1 MAVPTACYSRRTLG
15 DKDVAMAAP
24 NESGR
29 RTASEIPDRFL
40 PGVPYADLPEPRPLR
55 QVLGPSVLLLA
66 GAIGSG
72 EYVLWPYITS
82 QVGLSLVWLVVI
94 GVATQYFLNMEI
106 ERYTLAT
113 GETAVTGF
121 TRLWKHWGWLF
132 VIMTVVPWA
141 WPGWATGGTTTLGFV
156 LGYGADAVPYIT
168 IGVLVLIGLVL
179 TASPVVYRTVEKI
192 QFFMVGLIVLF
203 VLYAALVL
211 LGLDGWLALGAG
223 FVAVTEI
230 PPAIAAVPAA
240 TLLGAIAFAGAGGAL
255 NLVQSN
261 WVRDKGLGM
270 GARLPKIVSPFTGEE
285 TAAAATGY
293 FFHRDEANMDRWRR
307 WWRVADREQFVTFFV
322 IGGLTLLV
330 FMALTYVTIGTGTAN
345 ESFDF
350 IREEGEALS
359 ALQGPWL
366 GTTFWLIGTV
376 VLFSTNLAV
385 LDMVGRV
392 TADVL
397 KTGYLRGS
405 TRWTESRIYFVVVW
419 AEIALGS
426 VILLAGLS
434 QPLIL
439 LVISSSLNG
448 IVMFVYSVLL
458 IRLNRGVL
466 PREIGL
472 GGVRLWAVAWA
483 VLFYGGFSL
492 FTVYDQVTKLLT

>member
-1 MAVPTACYSRRTLG
+1 
-15 DKDVAMAAP
+15 MAAP
-24 NESGR
+24 SDET
-29 RTASEIPDRFL
+29 RTAPEIPSRFL
-40 PGVPYADLPEPRPLR
+40 PGVPYADLPEPQPLR
-55 QVLGPSVLLLA
+55 KVLGPSVLLLA

-82 QVGLSLVWLVVI
+82 QVGMALVWLVVI
-94 GVATQYFLNMEI
+94 GVGTQYFLNMEI

-121 TRLWKHWGWLF
+121 TRLWKPWGPLF
-132 VIMTVVPWA
+132 VVMTVVPWA
-141 WPGWATGGTTTLGFV
+141 WPGWASGGTTTLGFV
-156 LGYGADAVPYIT
+156 LGYGEAAVPYIT

-203 VLYAALVL
+203 LLYAAVAL
-211 LGLDGWLALGAG
+211 LGLDGWAALGSG
-223 FVAVTEI
+223 FVQVQEI
-230 PPAIAAVPAA
+230 PGAITAIPAA

-261 WVRDKGLGM
+261 WVRDKGIGM

-293 FFHRDEANMDRWRR
+293 FFRRDEANMDRWRR
-307 WWRVADREQFVTFFV
+307 WWKVADREQFVTFFV
-322 IGGLTLLV
+322 IGVFALLV
-330 FMALTYVTIGTGTAN
+330 LMTLTFVTVGTGTDA

-350 IREEGEALS
+350 IRQEGEALNQTGG
-359 ALQGPWL
+359 AWL

-397 KTGYLRGS
+397 RTGALRGS
-405 TRWTESRIYFVVVW
+405 ARWTESRIYFIVVW
-419 AEIALGS
+419 AEIVFGS
-426 VILLAGLS
+426 VILLSGLS

-439 LVISSSLNG
+439 LIISSSLNG
-448 IVMFVYSVLL
+448 LVMFVYSVLL
-458 IRLNRGVL
+458 IRLNRSVL

-472 GGVRLWAVAWA
+472 RGGRLWAVAWA

-492 FTVYDQVTKLLT
+492 FTLYDQGAKLLG